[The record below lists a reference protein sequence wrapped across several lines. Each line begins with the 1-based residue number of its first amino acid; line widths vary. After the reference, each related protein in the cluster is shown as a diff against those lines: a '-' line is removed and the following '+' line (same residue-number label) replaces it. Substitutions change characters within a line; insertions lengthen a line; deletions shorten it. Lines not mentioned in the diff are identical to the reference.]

1 MNNIK
6 NVEYIPKHTNCTNCG
21 KCCGPVLMGEREYK
35 TIKDYCIK
43 NNINF
48 LILIFYYMSV

>member
-43 NNINF
+43 NNIKPF
-48 LILIFYYMSV
+48 FSFR